1 MTSVSS
7 VSNPMPKPLAGTA
20 LRRLTIAAAI
30 GLLVSACGGG
40 GPSPDAAAPTP
51 KFDDG
56 MVRLDRLPGEKGYWD
71 MPSAV
76 ALVEDGVTVEMEPN
90 GKLRNIADAAKVAP
104 LQPWALALYQHRQAN
119 GFEDDPMKVCIGPG
133 NPRQMHTPGG
143 LRIIQDRNLQRVYLL
158 FGGGNRGWRTIF
170 IDGRQPPSPDEVTAT
185 FYGLSVGRWEGE
197 TLVAESIGFNT
208 RFWFSNGG
216 LPHTEGLKLTE
227 RFTRPG
233 KDLLKYEVTIDD
245 PRTYTRPW
253 KSSWTL
259 KWVPGDIQEQF
270 CEDGRE

>member
-1 MTSVSS
+1 
-7 VSNPMPKPLAGTA
+7 MPKSRSSITFH
-20 LRRLTIAAAI
+20 RIAVAVAI
-30 GLLVSACGGG
+30 GVLVSACGGG
-40 GPSPDAAAPTP
+40 KSPDAAAPTP

-56 MVRLDRLPGEKGYWD
+56 MIRLDRLPGEKGYWD
-71 MPSAV
+71 LPSAV
-76 ALVEDGVTVEMEPN
+76 ALVEDGVSVDLEPN

-104 LQPWALALYQHRQAN
+104 MQPWALALYQHRQAN
-119 GFEDDPMKVCIGPG
+119 DFEDDPMKVCIGPG

-143 LRIIQDRNLQRVYLL
+143 LRIIQDRNLQRVYLV
-158 FGGGNRGWRTIF
+158 FGGGNRGWRTIY
-170 IDGRQPPSPDEVTAT
+170 IDGRQPPSPDEVTST
-185 FYGLSVGRWEGE
+185 FYGLSVGRWEGD

-227 RFTRPG
+227 RFTRPA
-233 KDLLKYEVTIDD
+233 KDLLRYEVTIDD

>member
-7 VSNPMPKPLAGTA
+7 VNKPRSARGLA
-20 LRRLTIAAAI
+20 RLARGLVVAAAV
-30 GLLVSACGGG
+30 GLALAACGGK
-40 GPSPDAAAPTP
+40 PADTAAPAP

-56 MVRLDRLPGEKGYWD
+56 LVRLDRLPGEKGYWD

-76 ALVEDGVTVEMEPN
+76 SLVEDGVSVEIAPN
-90 GKLRNIADAAKVAP
+90 GKLANLADAAKVAP
-104 LQPWALALYQHRQAN
+104 FQPWALALYQHRQQN
-119 GFEDDPMKVCIGPG
+119 DFKDDPMKVCIGPG

-158 FGGGNRGWRTIF
+158 FGGGNHGWRTIF
-170 IDGRQPPSPDEVTAT
+170 IDGREPPSPDEVTAT

-216 LPHTEGLKLTE
+216 LPHTEGLKLVE
-227 RFTRPG
+227 RFTRPS
-233 KDLLKYEVTIDD
+233 KDLLQYEVTIDD

-259 KWVPGDIQEQF
+259 KWVPGDIQEQY